1 MREQRGQAETIP
13 PAVSEGSPASGYE
26 PTQSNRPAQNDLII
40 SARDLRRVFGEGDT
54 AVSAVNGIS
63 LDVARGEFLAV
74 VGRSGSG
81 KTTLL
86 NLLSGLD
93 RPTSGQV
100 TFRGSNGL
108 MDLTALSE
116 RDLVELRRR
125 NIGFV
130 FQSFGLMPLLSALE
144 NVELPLHIIGTSWR
158 ERRRRAQE
166 ALQMVGLGARS
177 RHRPYELSGGEQQ
190 RVSIARALVTGPD
203 AIFADEPTG
212 ELDTTTASSICDIL
226 REVVKERKATVIVA
240 THDLALAGMSDHVIQ
255 IVDGNIDQAGDPA
268 SLGL

>member
-1 MREQRGQAETIP
+1 MSEV
-13 PAVSEGSPASGYE
+13 PAYQTNSGSV
-26 PTQSNRPAQNDLII
+26 I
-40 SARDLRRVFGEGDT
+40 STESVTRVFGAGDM
-54 AVSAVNGIS
+54 AVTAVNGIT
-63 LDVARGEFLAV
+63 LQVGRGQLLSV

-86 NLLSGLD
+86 NLMSGLD
-93 RPTSGQV
+93 QPTDGKVFFQGQDL
-100 TFRGSNGL
+100 SN
-108 MDLTALSE
+108 MTDA
-116 RDLVELRRR
+116 DLVELRRR
-125 NIGFV
+125 KISFV

-144 NVELPLHIIGTSWR
+144 NVELPLHISGASWR
-158 ERRRRAQE
+158 ERRRRATE
-166 ALQMVGLGARS
+166 ALDLVGLGPRA

>member
-1 MREQRGQAETIP
+1 M
-13 PAVSEGSPASGYE
+13 SEVRSSQTNYD
-26 PTQSNRPAQNDLII
+26 SII
-40 SARDLRRVFGEGDT
+40 STESVTRVFGAGEM
-54 AVSAVNGIS
+54 AVTAVNGIT
-63 LDVARGEFLAV
+63 LQVGRGQLLSV

-86 NLLSGLD
+86 NLMSGLD
-93 RPTSGQV
+93 QPTGGKVFFQGQDM
-100 TFRGSNGL
+100 SS
-108 MDLTALSE
+108 MAE
-116 RDLVELRRR
+116 ADLVELRRR
-125 NIGFV
+125 KISFV

-144 NVELPLHIIGTSWR
+144 NVELPLHISGTSWR
-158 ERRRRAQE
+158 ERRRRAME
-166 ALQMVGLGARS
+166 ALDLVGLGPRA

-212 ELDTTTASSICDIL
+212 ELDTTTASSISGIL

>member
-1 MREQRGQAETIP
+1 MSTAPEF
-13 PAVSEGSPASGYE
+13 
-26 PTQSNRPAQNDLII
+26 QSNSESII
-40 SARDLRRVFGEGDT
+40 STESVTRVFGAGEM
-54 AVSAVNGIS
+54 AVTAVNGIT
-63 LDVARGEFLAV
+63 LQVGRGQLLSV

-86 NLLSGLD
+86 NLMSGLD
-93 RPTSGQV
+93 QPT
-100 TFRGSNGL
+100 NGKVFFQGE
-108 MDLTALSE
+108 DLSTMTDAG
-116 RDLVELRRR
+116 LVELRRR
-125 NIGFV
+125 KISFV

-144 NVELPLHIIGTSWR
+144 NVELPLHISGVSWR
-158 ERRRRAQE
+158 ERRRRAME
-166 ALQMVGLGARS
+166 TLDLVGLGPRA

-212 ELDTTTASSICDIL
+212 ELDTTTASSISGIL

-240 THDLALAGMSDHVIQ
+240 THDLSLAGMSDQVIQ

>member
-1 MREQRGQAETIP
+1 M
-13 PAVSEGSPASGYE
+13 SEVLESQPNSE
-26 PTQSNRPAQNDLII
+26 SII
-40 SARDLRRVFGEGDT
+40 STESVTRVFGAGEM
-54 AVSAVNGIS
+54 AVTAVNGIT
-63 LDVARGEFLAV
+63 LQVGQGQLLAV

-86 NLLSGLD
+86 NLMSGLD
-93 RPTSGQV
+93 QPT
-100 TFRGSNGL
+100 NGKVFFQGR
-108 MDLTALSE
+108 DLSTMMEA
-116 RDLVELRRR
+116 DLVELRRR
-125 NIGFV
+125 KISFV

-144 NVELPLHIIGTSWR
+144 NVELPLHISGVSWR
-158 ERRRRAQE
+158 ERRRRAME
-166 ALQMVGLGARS
+166 TLDLVGLGPRA

-212 ELDTTTASSICDIL
+212 ELDTTTASSISDIL

-240 THDLALAGMSDHVIQ
+240 THDLALAGMSDQVIQ
-255 IVDGNIDQAGDPA
+255 IVDGGVDQAGDPA